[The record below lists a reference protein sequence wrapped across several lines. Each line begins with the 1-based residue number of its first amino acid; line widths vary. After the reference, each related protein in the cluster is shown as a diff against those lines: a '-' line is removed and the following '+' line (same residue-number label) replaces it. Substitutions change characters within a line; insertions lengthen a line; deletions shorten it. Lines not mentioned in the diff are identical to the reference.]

1 MGADLSMID
10 VVVHIDEALDAA
22 RRDALLA
29 AVRGEKGVIAVG
41 YHNEKPHLMI
51 VVFNPKDMASVDVLN
66 LVKSSGVHAEL
77 TGG

>member
-1 MGADLSMID
+1 MGVDLTMTNL
-10 VVVHIDEALDAA
+10 VVHIDETLDAA

-29 AVRGEKGVIAVG
+29 TVRGGNGVIAVG
-41 YHNEKPHLMI
+41 YHNEIPHLMI
-51 VVFNPKDMASVDVLN
+51 VVFNRKEMTSADVLN

>member
-1 MGADLSMID
+1 MGTDISMTNLVI
-10 VVVHIDEALDAA
+10 HIDETLVAP
-22 RRDALLA
+22 RRDALVD

-51 VVFNPKDMASVDVLN
+51 VVFNPKDLASADILN
-66 LVKSSGVHAEL
+66 LVKSQGVHAEF